1 MTNALNVIDE
11 RDDLLVFDKPA
22 GLLSVPGRGP
32 DKQDCLSQR
41 ALARWPDAKV
51 VHRLDM
57 DTSGVLIMARGLEMQ
72 RALSQAF
79 ANRRTEKTYTAVVWG
94 NLRNQGIPGVWNTIE
109 APLVVDWPNRPKS
122 KICWDTGKPSTTL
135 WRVLD
140 DPGLPINHTR
150 LELKPVTGRSH
161 QLRVHL
167 LSIGHPILGDPLY
180 GRDAQG
186 NDSAYRAAPRLMLHA
201 THLHIDHP
209 QSGVA
214 LDWTSPPP
222 F

>member
-1 MTNALNVIDE
+1 MINGLTLIEE
-11 RDDLLVFDKPA
+11 REDLLVFDKPA

-41 ALARWPDAKV
+41 ALDRWPDAKV

-57 DTSGVLIMARGLEMQ
+57 DTSGLLIMARGLEMQ

-79 ANRRTEKTYTAVVWG
+79 ADRRTVKTYTAVVWG
-94 NLRNQGIPGVWNTIE
+94 NLRDTARPDQWNAIE
-109 APLVVDWPNRPKS
+109 APLIVDWPNRPKS
-122 KICWDTGKPSTTL
+122 KVCSETGKPSTTL

-140 DPGLPINHTR
+140 DPDLAPHQTR
-150 LELKPVTGRSH
+150 LVLKPITGRSH

-180 GRDAQG
+180 GQDFEHTDAV
-186 NDSAYRAAPRLMLHA
+186 YRAAPRLMLHA
-201 THLHIDHP
+201 THLQLQHP
-209 QSGVA
+209 FSGVA